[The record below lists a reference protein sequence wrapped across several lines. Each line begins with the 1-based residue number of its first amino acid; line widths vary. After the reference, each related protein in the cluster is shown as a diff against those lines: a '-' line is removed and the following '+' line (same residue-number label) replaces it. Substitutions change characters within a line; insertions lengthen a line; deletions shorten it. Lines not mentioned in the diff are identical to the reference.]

1 MLINKKHN
9 NLYIDEAFLDEN
21 IPRDLVNLYGNTQPY
36 SSHKNP
42 DTDHNKVGST
52 YRRFSTYDYGKA
64 KYEVISPE
72 EAIRMVKNNK
82 EEIQNLRI
90 IFEGDLVEY
99 EVRNNGS
106 IYAIY
111 RSLRPITLRG
121 IDYKNV
127 GYAPWKQVIQAAEK
141 IYWTDEYDKIISQE
155 KGQDRANRNREIRL
169 FEPLRPGDSGY
180 DQHRPYDNFKYGKSH
195 YVQEIPDTGKH
206 QHQWRDERKILYDAY
221 DLARKAVRKL
231 ESEKDLY
238 DEEEYNLIR
247 DRLENIKKQALKEYN
262 DALEVHRIKNTRKI
276 KEIPLSV
283 YKFNQ
288 KIKDYARNIQIALTH
303 AYNLK
308 KRLEELLTSVAP
320 KNDYGNT
327 HSNLKYKIKK
337 AIDDLENDAKR
348 VGDQF
353 ITDDEV
359 KADNNNDLNPDEL
372 QNLLSDLEDYR
383 KKEIDKHLTAIS
395 IIEQEIKKAEETI
408 AALRPRTATKKA
420 DIAAANKKE
429 MDAELDDIIDFTS
442 FSS

>member
-1 MLINKKHN
+1 MLINKKHDT
-9 NLYIDEAFLDEN
+9 LYIDEAFLDEN
-21 IPRDLVNLYGNTQPY
+21 IPRDLVKLYRNTQPY

-42 DTDHNKVGST
+42 DTYHSEVGSARN
-52 YRRFSTYDYGKA
+52 RRFATYDYGKA
-64 KYEVISPE
+64 KYKVISPE
-72 EAIRMVKNNK
+72 EAIRMVRNNK

-90 IFEGDLVEY
+90 IFEGNLVEY

-111 RSLRPITLRG
+111 RSLEPITLG
-121 IDYKNV
+121 GVDYKNV
-127 GYAPWKQVIQAAEK
+127 GYAPWIKVIQAAEK
-141 IYWTDEYDKIISQE
+141 IYWTDEYDQLISRE
-155 KGQDRANRNREIRL
+155 KWQDRANRNSEIRF

-180 DQHRPYDNFKYGKSH
+180 NPHKPYDNFFYGKS
-195 YVQEIPDTGKH
+195 YSVQEIPDTGA
-206 QHQWRDERKILYDAY
+206 HQWRDERKILYNAY

-238 DEEEYNLIR
+238 DEEEYNLIK

-262 DALEVHRIKNTRKI
+262 DALEAYRIKNIRKI

-288 KIKDYARNIQIALTH
+288 KIKEYASKIQTALTH

-320 KNDYGNT
+320 ENDYRNT
-327 HSNLKYKIKK
+327 HSNLKYKLKK

-348 VGDQF
+348 VDDQR
-353 ITDDEV
+353 ITDGEV
-359 KADNNNDLNPDEL
+359 KADSNNDLNSSEL
-372 QNLLSDLEDYR
+372 QKVLSDLEDYR
-383 KKEIDKHLTAIS
+383 KKEIDNHLTVIS
-395 IIEQEIKKAEETI
+395 NIEQEIKKAEELI
-408 AALRPRTATKKA
+408 ATLRPRTATKKA
-420 DIAAANKKE
+420 NIAAANKKE
-429 MDAELDDIIDFTS
+429 MDAELADIIDFTS

>member
-1 MLINKKHN
+1 MLINKKHD

-21 IPRDLVNLYGNTQPY
+21 IPRDLVNLYRTTNSY

-42 DTDHNKVGST
+42 DTKHNEISPT

-64 KYEVISPE
+64 KYKVISPE

-90 IFEGDLVEY
+90 IFEGNLVEY

-111 RSLRPITLRG
+111 RSLAPITLRG
-121 IDYKNV
+121 TYYKNV

-155 KGQDRANRNREIRL
+155 KRQDRANRNREIRF

-180 DQHRPYDNFKYGKSH
+180 NPHTPYDNFMYGKYHS
-195 YVQEIPDTGKH
+195 VQEISDTGAH
-206 QHQWRDERKILYDAY
+206 RWCDERKILYNAY

-288 KIKDYARNIQIALTH
+288 KIKDYTRKIQIALTH

-308 KRLEELLTSVAP
+308 KRLQELLTSVAP
-320 KNDYGNT
+320 ETDYGNT
-327 HSNLKYKIKK
+327 HSNLKYTLKK

-353 ITDDEV
+353 ITDGEV
-359 KADNNNDLNPDEL
+359 KADSNNDLSPNEL

-395 IIEQEIKKAEETI
+395 NIEQEIKKAEETI
-408 AALRPRTATKKA
+408 AALRPRAATKKA
-420 DIAAANKKE
+420 NIAAANKKE